1 MSTVKQILI
10 YLLFLYLPVTCFAQ
24 NKTEDPIFYINTPLH
39 PPTATTKHDGFE
51 DLLAIELFN
60 RLGFKKIT
68 IHNVPAERGLINLNN
83 GIDDAILT
91 RVAGLEAIYPNIVR
105 ITEPANVRKYT
116 AFTRT
121 PERIK
126 TWDDLENYD
135 VAYITGWKIFDK
147 NVKKYRSLIK
157 VRGPEQLFTLLEK
170 KRVEVVLYA
179 HEAGNY
185 LVKKLKLTDI
195 KPLEEPLANKQKY
208 FYLHKRHAQLVP
220 KANAVLRQLKKDGI
234 YDELKRQTLQ
244 SHQ

>member
-1 MSTVKQILI
+1 
-10 YLLFLYLPVTCFAQ
+10 
-24 NKTEDPIFYINTPLH
+24 
-39 PPTATTKHDGFE
+39 
-51 DLLAIELFN
+51 
-60 RLGFKKIT
+60 
-68 IHNVPAERGLINLNN
+68 
-83 GIDDAILT
+83 
-91 RVAGLEAIYPNIVR
+91 
-105 ITEPANVRKYT
+105 
-116 AFTRT
+116 
-121 PERIK
+121 
-126 TWDDLENYD
+126 LENYD